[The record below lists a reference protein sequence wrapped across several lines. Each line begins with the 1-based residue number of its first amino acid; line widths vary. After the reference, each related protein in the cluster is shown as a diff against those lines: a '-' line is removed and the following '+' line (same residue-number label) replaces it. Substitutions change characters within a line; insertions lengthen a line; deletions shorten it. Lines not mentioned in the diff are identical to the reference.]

1 VGKPFTAED
10 VRARQ
15 PDTENHHD
23 PQNLD
28 PTIFPPQRRHLHQP
42 SAAVVPA
49 VLTNGTCYELELCKV
64 SDFRSILNV
73 CIRINKVCRGTA
85 NCASVPMD
93 HDLWIYFVDFAAAF
107 HKHKEAP
114 PDVRCNVKNLVG
126 TAMKEDKFGK
136 SRFELLCHG
145 IDDNPSQNTLDAD
158 LVPFKIRAIQVH
170 SARQEG
176 CMALYAPAVQMSCSF
191 KFQS

>member
-1 VGKPFTAED
+1 MVVNAE
-10 VRARQ
+10 AL
-15 PDTENHHD
+15 E
-23 PQNLD
+23 
-28 PTIFPPQRRHLHQP
+28 
-42 SAAVVPA
+42 VPA
-49 VLTNGTCYELELCKV
+49 VLTNSTCYELELCKV

-73 CIRINKVCRGTA
+73 CIRINKVCRVTT

-93 HDLWIYFVDFAAAF
+93 HDLWIYLVDFPAAF
-107 HKHKEAP
+107 HKEVP

-136 SRFELLCHG
+136 SRLELLCAG
-145 IDDNPSQNTLDAD
+145 IDDNPPQSTLDAD

-191 KFQS
+191 KFQSCNLQVYSFAL